1 MAAHIRTT
9 QLAVTGSNQYPGTVW
24 PVTGNIWAQNAGET
38 QLLVGKVEVRYPEN
52 CESTEP
58 YAAWATVRLFIDGE
72 SAGSAWT
79 YFYPGA
85 SGYTQT
91 IGLNFYPV
99 SALFAGNSEITHLL
113 TARVADSC
121 AGDGQNFTFDNLQ
134 IDVIGVQ

>member
-1 MAAHIRTT
+1 MAALIRST
-9 QLAVTGSNQYPGTVW
+9 QQAVTGSNPYPGTLW
-24 PVTGNIWAQNAGET
+24 PVTGNIWAQDAGET
-38 QLLVGKVEVRYPEN
+38 QLLVGKVDVRFPEN
-52 CESTEP
+52 CDTTQP
-58 YAAWATVRLFIDGE
+58 YAPWATVRLFIDGE
-72 SAGSAWT
+72 PAGSAWA

-85 SGYTQT
+85 SSYTQT

-99 SALFAGNSEITHLL
+99 SALFAGNSEVTHLL